1 MPSTIVREDEHALVL
16 AAKAGDVAAFE
27 ELVNRYER
35 KIFRLAQNITGNRED
50 AEDAMQDAFLKSYAH
65 LKEFQGDSRFPV
77 MFCARSEEHTSE
89 LQSRPH
95 LVCRLLL
102 EKKKERRYS

>member
-27 ELVNRYER
+27 ELVNRYGR

-50 AEDAMQDAFLKSYAH
+50 AEDAMQAAFLKSYAP
-65 LKEFQGDSRFPV
+65 LKEFQGYSRFYTCLLGTAAKQSLRPSPD
-77 MFCARSEEHTSE
+77 REPNQTS
-89 LQSRPH
+89 LD
-95 LVCRLLL
+95 
-102 EKKKERRYS
+102 